1 MVFFFQ
7 AEDGIRDALVT
18 GVQRCALPISVL
30 KQYSLPVMEYS
41 LLMLLAIIGV
51 ACVACV
57 YVPLRLLEGRS
68 RKVPAGSFRYGAFFS
83 GTGLGSPA
91 VGMGLLRKFRPFL
104 WHSNVSLS

>member
-41 LLMLLAIIGV
+41 LMMLLAIIGV

-68 RKVPAGSFRYGAFFS
+68 RKVPAGSFRYGGFLS
-83 GTGLGSPA
+83 GSGLGYLA
-91 VGMGLLRKFRPFL
+91 AGMSVLQPFL
-104 WHSNVSLS
+104 LLLW